1 MGRQVRIDDA
11 LRPAVL
17 KLREAYECR
26 KITADDVNAMVC
38 YLLHGTADD
47 DAAAEDEGV
56 SEGVSL
62 PVSLPVSLKEENEN
76 KERTK
81 ENKEKEESPSS
92 SSEKRNLKKK
102 FNSNAL
108 PLLEDVEAYHKELG
122 ITEFTAEEFFD
133 YYETYGWLS
142 KGGSKIVDWKSK
154 MRSWK
159 RNYNRYTNR
168 KSTHNVTN
176 TNQQRQ
182 AAGAGAQAAGAAA
195 REEHRKEDLEKHL
208 ASHHPG
214 DDRLAKLAREI
225 DEVAQEVGVPTTE
238 YTLQQIA
245 YDAQALLY
253 RMVFCE
259 GWTDEKWLAAMA
271 YVKGQMTRKGAKRL
285 GSSTLLELVYEFSKI
300 KNYNFIT

>member
-1 MGRQVRIDDA
+1 MGYNVYVSKP
-11 LRPAVL
+11 LMPAVKMLQDAYLAWGLDAEELNDVL
-17 KLREAYECR
+17 KQEIDRR
-26 KITADDVNAMVC
+26 RDGNQVTTK
-38 YLLHGTADD
+38 HGDHH
-47 DAAAEDEGV
+47 
-56 SEGVSL
+56 
-62 PVSLPVSLKEENEN
+62 KEENEN

-81 ENKEKEESPSS
+81 ENKEKEERTHTHQEKFKKESFVQPSFEEV
-92 SSEKRNLKKK
+92 EKYGATINASAEQISK
-102 FNSNAL
+102 FF
-108 PLLEDVEAYHKELG
+108 H
-122 ITEFTAEEFFD
+122 
-133 YYETYGWLS
+133 TYDSTGWVTDKGQPIKYWKSRMKLWLS
-142 KGGSKIVDWKSK
+142 DDNKKQT
-154 MRSWK
+154 R
-159 RNYNRYTNR
+159 
-168 KSTHNVTN
+168 NVTN

-195 REEHRKEDLEKHL
+195 REEHRKEDLERHL

-259 GWTDEKWLAAMA
+259 GWTDEKWQQAMA

-285 GSSTLLELVYEFSKI
+285 GSSTLLELVYEFSKM
-300 KNYNFIT
+300 KS

>member
-1 MGRQVRIDDA
+1 MLKQEIDRRRDGNQVTT
-11 LRPAVL
+11 
-17 KLREAYECR
+17 K
-26 KITADDVNAMVC
+26 
-38 YLLHGTADD
+38 HGDHH
-47 DAAAEDEGV
+47 
-56 SEGVSL
+56 
-62 PVSLPVSLKEENEN
+62 KEENEN

-81 ENKEKEESPSS
+81 ENKDKEERPNPNPKEKINKKEFSS
-92 SSEKRNLKKK
+92 SCSPTLEEVKKYHEKLGV
-102 FNSNAL
+102 SN
-108 PLLEDVEAYHKELG
+108 Y
-122 ITEFTAEEFFD
+122 TAEDFFD
-133 YYETYGWLS
+133 YYEAFGWTS
-142 KGGSKIVDWKSK
+142 KEGRKVN
-154 MRSWK
+154 SWK
-159 RNYNRYTNR
+159 ALMRRWVTSREKYEKNTNR

-176 TNQQRQ
+176 TNEQRQ

-195 REEHRKEDLEKHL
+195 REEHRKEDLERHL

-285 GSSTLLELVYEFSKI
+285 GSSTLLELVYGFSKM
-300 KNYNFIT
+300 KS